1 MKAGRKKTLV
11 LAAAIM
17 VGLFLTLNISVSQGD
32 SLMDR
37 LLGNF
42 KKENK
47 PVKPLLPPGVE
58 VRPGFEPGKGP
69 AIGKAQMVQ
78 GDALVV
84 HKGQSVAY
92 NLKKDIPLFTGDMLV
107 TMEKARVSVI
117 LNDQSVFALAPVSKL
132 VLDKSIYDPEKNRR
146 ASRISL
152 WFGRARFMVAKIS
165 GKSEYKVR
173 TPTAVCGVRGSDFAI
188 AVTPGVVK
196 TSSLPTFLCFLN
208 MVNEAYA
215 AAGQTTTLLTGE
227 DTNADFTGDAGPS
240 QSVGPNSLSS
250 SATGGAAM
258 TPFAVGAAVV
268 GGILGVVGPG
278 LAAISMPPGLD

>member
-1 MKAGRKKTLV
+1 MKKAGRKKTLV

-17 VGLFLTLNISVSQGD
+17 AGLFLTLNISVSEGD

-42 KKENK
+42 KEEQK

-58 VRPGFEPGKGP
+58 VRPGFEPGKGA

-78 GDALVV
+78 GEALVV
-84 HKGQSVAY
+84 HKGESVAY
-92 NLKKDIPLFTGDMLV
+92 NLKQDIPLFTGDMLV

-132 VLDKSIYDPEKNRR
+132 VLDKSIYDPEKKMR
-146 ASRISL
+146 ASRLSL
-152 WFGRARFMVAKIS
+152 WFGRARFMVAKIA

-188 AVTPGVVK
+188 AVTPGTVK
-196 TSSLPTFLCFLN
+196 TSSLPTFLCF
-208 MVNEAYA
+208 NEAYA
-215 AAGQTTTLLTGE
+215 ANGQTTTLLTGE
-227 DTNADFTGDAGPS
+227 DTTANFTGDAGPS

-250 SATGGAAM
+250 SSTGGAAM
-258 TPFAVGAAVV
+258 TPLGVSAAVV
-268 GGILGVVGPG
+268 GSILGIVGPG
-278 LAAISMPPGLD
+278 LAAISMPPGID